1 MSSAL
6 ARARNRRAAPSETI
20 NTAPPS
26 PVVAA
31 TTPRPTSINDIFNTI
46 KVRLDG
52 LETEQ
57 NVTRENASFSEELIV
72 EYESRFELILK
83 EITEMKDLIMKVQ
96 SFTME
101 VNKSLYNDRIHI
113 LSAESNSSI
122 EHEVINLNNASIKT
136 IDEPVMIDP
145 TVVDPIVDPIVESV
159 AESEVE
165 PLDVSDM
172 TIDIP
177 PTPPQVWPDSA
188 GDSHPRAHSW
198 HSRPGARPWQ
208 H

>member
-6 ARARNRRAAPSETI
+6 ARARNRRAAPSETN

-26 PVVAA
+26 PVVAS

-46 KVRLDG
+46 KIRLDG

-57 NVTRENASFSEELIV
+57 NVTRENTSFSEELIV

-122 EHEVINLNNASIKT
+122 EHDVIDLNNASVS
-136 IDEPVMIDP
+136 EPVVIESTVIDP
-145 TVVDPIVDPIVESV
+145 VVDPIVVPVTETV
-159 AESEVE
+159 VE
-165 PLDVSDM
+165 PLDVSVL

-177 PTPPQVWPDSA
+177 PTPPPQDTKK
-188 GDSHPRAHSW
+188 GKNR
-198 HSRPGARPWQ
+198 RK
-208 H
+208 